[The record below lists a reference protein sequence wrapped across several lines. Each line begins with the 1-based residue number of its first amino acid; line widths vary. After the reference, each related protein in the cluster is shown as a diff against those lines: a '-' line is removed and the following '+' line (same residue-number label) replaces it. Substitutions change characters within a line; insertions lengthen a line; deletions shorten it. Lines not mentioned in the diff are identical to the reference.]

1 MVAFKVTREPYTG
14 CFNPK
19 ATTNT
24 RSDDVYVIDLGR
36 ALDGET
42 ANDVASGRRLPVVDV
57 SMKPSKSPEEG
68 QARAQSRNITL
79 ILVSQVGFHVTT
91 LSFSSL
97 GGTCWVYLRLLQP
110 RKIAPLFTQARGYP
124 SHFVTF
130 VKKSI
135 WKTPQ
140 NS

>member
-24 RSDDVYVIDLGR
+24 RSDVYVIDLGR

-42 ANDVASGRRLPVVDV
+42 ASDGRRLPVVDV
-57 SMKPSKSPEEG
+57 SMKPSKSSEEG

-79 ILVSQVGFHVTT
+79 ILVSQVCFHVTT
-91 LSFSSL
+91 L
-97 GGTCWVYLRLLQP
+97 
-110 RKIAPLFTQARGYP
+110 
-124 SHFVTF
+124 
-130 VKKSI
+130 
-135 WKTPQ
+135 
-140 NS
+140 

>member
-24 RSDDVYVIDLGR
+24 RSDVYVIDLGR

-42 ANDVASGRRLPVVDV
+42 ASDGRRLPVVDV

-79 ILVSQVGFHVTT
+79 ILVSQVCFQ
-91 LSFSSL
+91 LSRNRCNSSL
-97 GGTCWVYLRLLQP
+97 GGTCWVYLPL
-110 RKIAPLFTQARGYP
+110 APKNYTIHGP
-124 SHFVTF
+124 
-130 VKKSI
+130 
-135 WKTPQ
+135 P
-140 NS
+140 

>member
-24 RSDDVYVIDLGR
+24 RSDVYVIDLGR

-42 ANDVASGRRLPVVDV
+42 ASDGRRLPVVDV

-79 ILVSQVGFHVTT
+79 ILVSQVCFQ
-91 LSFSSL
+91 LSRNRCNSSL
-97 GGTCWVYLRLLQP
+97 GGTCWVYLPLNPKNYTIISHYARTTQQDQP
-110 RKIAPLFTQARGYP
+110 WT
-124 SHFVTF
+124 S
-130 VKKSI
+130 
-135 WKTPQ
+135 
-140 NS
+140 

>member
-24 RSDDVYVIDLGR
+24 RSDVYVIDLGR
-36 ALDGET
+36 ALDGEYE
-42 ANDVASGRRLPVVDV
+42 DVASGRRLPVVDV

-79 ILVSQVGFHVTT
+79 ILVSQVCFHVTT

-97 GGTCWVYLRLLQP
+97 GGTC
-110 RKIAPLFTQARGYP
+110 
-124 SHFVTF
+124 
-130 VKKSI
+130 
-135 WKTPQ
+135 
-140 NS
+140 

>member
-24 RSDDVYVIDLGR
+24 LSDVYVIDLGR

-42 ANDVASGRRLPVVDV
+42 ANDVASGRRLPVADV

-68 QARAQSRNITL
+68 QARAQGRNITL
-79 ILVSQVGFHVTT
+79 ILVSQVCFHVTT

-97 GGTCWVYLRLLQP
+97 GGTCWVYLRILSPEKLHHCL
-110 RKIAPLFTQARGYP
+110 RKLEVIQAIV
-124 SHFVTF
+124 SL
-130 VKKSI
+130 S
-135 WKTPQ
+135 
-140 NS
+140 

>member
-24 RSDDVYVIDLGR
+24 RSDVYVIDLGR

-57 SMKPSKSPEEG
+57 SMKPSKSSEEG

-79 ILVSQVGFHVTT
+79 ILVSQVCFHVTT
-91 LSFSSL
+91 L
-97 GGTCWVYLRLLQP
+97 
-110 RKIAPLFTQARGYP
+110 
-124 SHFVTF
+124 
-130 VKKSI
+130 
-135 WKTPQ
+135 
-140 NS
+140 